1 MLATLQIMRDLDLR
15 KNPICKIPK
24 IRDFIISRNT
34 SLNQIDGKE
43 VSQRERTFIAR
54 LAQKKE
60 KPGSMKENKHENV
73 KEAPKPNVMPAMG
86 TFEKVENPKKHG
98 LHPSYKRVV
107 KKKEVLSSNGL
118 SILGNTKPIYVPIP
132 EYGPPSAPSSD
143 QGYKRIPTIAEG
155 RLIEDASMSS
165 YLDESKEKIV
175 TPKAQF

>member
-1 MLATLQIMRDLDLR
+1 MLATLQMMRDLDLR

-34 SLNQIDGKE
+34 SLNQIDGKD
-43 VSQRERTFIAR
+43 VTQRERTFIAR

-60 KPGSMKENKHENV
+60 KTSGMKENKHENV

-98 LHPSYKRVV
+98 LPPSYKRLV

-118 SILGNTKPIYVPIP
+118 SIMGNTKPIYVPIP

-143 QGYKRIPTIAEG
+143 QAYKRIPTLAG
-155 RLIEDASMSS
+155 AKLGEDASMSS
-165 YLDESKEKIV
+165 YLDESKEKIMS
-175 TPKAQF
+175 PKAHY